1 MNNKEIEKQLIRL
14 ELDSFELS
22 QKSIKC
28 IQEEKFE
35 EALSLS
41 KEALRLKQ
49 EHMELCVRTGSER
62 LLPIHKV
69 MISLAER
76 QIILLNLKL
85 NSQASNT

>member
-1 MNNKEIEKQLIRL
+1 
-14 ELDSFELS
+14 
-22 QKSIKC
+22 
-28 IQEEKFE
+28 
-35 EALSLS
+35 
-41 KEALRLKQ
+41 
-49 EHMELCVRTGSER
+49 MELCVRTGSER